1 MRFTSE
7 SDVRFPLRVMVAVL
21 TLLIVPT
28 FVCPSFSG
36 RQCVLEAAKGK
47 DDSLKPL
54 VRAIFGQ
61 LSQASSATSTTNL
74 HEGMQLIRFT
84 GCTGLCLEPEKF
96 VIRPEIWTDY
106 EGLMD
111 RFRKAQGRPVPPV
124 AAING
129 LFYSASGIVGQIL
142 VDGKIPP
149 RFQQMHGTKP
159 RCFLAVL
166 KNGDRQRWVI
176 GETTLPL
183 RDFEAEGALGLTR
196 FNRPWKA
203 GETLYQMMHGGGW
216 IIRDG
221 RDVHME
227 SYKKQGFRFRK
238 VDQDSRH
245 TVIAMD
251 RKDRLYLLVF
261 EAGANLEAIVDML
274 LKRPEFAE
282 ISEAIF
288 FDGGSS
294 STMVLNGEYLVAPLY
309 LLDKARYSALFVT
322 PNIKPVEGAIEL
334 PAKP

>member
-1 MRFTSE
+1 MMF
-7 SDVRFPLRVMVAVL
+7 LRELARISNVV
-21 TLLIVPT
+21 LIVT
-28 FVCPSFSG
+28 IMIGTGWVG
-36 RQCVLEAAKGK
+36 KTARLEAASGK
-47 DDSLKPL
+47 NDSLKPL

-61 LSQASSATSTTNL
+61 LSQASSATETTAL
-74 HEGMQLIRFT
+74 PEGMHLIKFT
-84 GCTGLCLEPEKF
+84 GCTGLCLEPGKF
-96 VIRPEIWTDY
+96 HLRPEIWTDY

-111 RFRKAQGRPVPPV
+111 RFHKAQGRKPAPPV

-142 VDGKIPP
+142 VDGRIPP
-149 RFQQMHGTKP
+149 RFQQMHGSKP

-166 KNGDRQRWVI
+166 KQGEKQRWVI

-183 RDFEAEGALGLTR
+183 KDFEAEGALGLTR

-251 RKDRLYLLVF
+251 RQDRLYLLVF
-261 EAGANLEAIVDML
+261 EAGANLEA
-274 LKRPEFAE
+274 
-282 ISEAIF
+282 
-288 FDGGSS
+288 
-294 STMVLNGEYLVAPLY
+294 
-309 LLDKARYSALFVT
+309 
-322 PNIKPVEGAIEL
+322 
-334 PAKP
+334 